1 MPDEKT
7 PSGVFVTKD
16 DFYQE
21 MKEMRKEREAATLSL
36 MRKQTR
42 VEEKIISELR
52 RVSDDWKDECTD
64 DVKTV
69 NARVDKLESKVQRDN
84 IVATAVGSA
93 TAIIISW
100 LTRFGG

>member
-1 MPDEKT
+1 MPDQKP

-21 MKEMRKEREAATLSL
+21 MKEMRKERETATLSL

-42 VEEKIISELR
+42 VEEKIIGELR
-52 RVSDDWKDECTD
+52 RVSREWKTECTD
-64 DVKTV
+64 DVKSV
-69 NARVDKLESKVQRDN
+69 NIRVDKLESKVQRDN
-84 IVATAVGSA
+84 IVATAIGSV

-100 LTRFGG
+100 LTRIGA